1 MAQEKKQ
8 EKRRRSLLS
17 TLLIALFL
25 LFALTSG
32 MVGYLLGKGARPSGE
47 LIDTIVLSPGT
58 TSQARPAVRF
68 LTGRVRYRQG
78 GACAGA
84 TVRLSG
90 SQEDTDVTDENGKF
104 YFAGVQSG
112 VRTLEVVDG
121 DKVLASMELSL
132 DFSQGAELSADP
144 AGVPASFRMPADA
157 RMLELTLTVEEDQS
171 LTVEEDSACFVT
183 QDGQVVNFNGGALRV
198 KDEEKA
204 VTPAGNLVVSTGEVL
219 LLSQSVFL
227 SPEGKQWE
235 TIPGEEVFPGVVT
248 ERDGTALIEEQ
259 FTLRPNGAVLLPG
272 GQALGGG
279 DKVVSIVEEQVQ
291 ELETLPDQYV
301 PSEGTSSQKPLA
313 VPGEEIVSSTVEPEP
328 ESSGDP
334 SAEPSSSEPASEA
347 DTNEAP
353 KGGLAVVDKET
364 QLTWAQESF
373 VDLFKNRFE
382 SQDRSGGGVLARA
395 PGSDTI
401 APGDRGYYEFRL
413 KNPEEF
419 DIAYTITIQ
428 ETAFHIPILYS
439 VVDAAN
445 NYHYLHRERS
455 GVENALSSPEI
466 RIPAGTEQEFRIEW
480 EWQYEDWYYTEEN
493 DALDTLAGTGQA
505 ENEDQDRTYM
515 ISMFIHAAQVP
526 TEYEDSYDN
535 SGLQLPGKR

>member
-1 MAQEKKQ
+1 MAQENKR

-17 TLLIALFL
+17 TLLAALFL

-47 LIDTIVLSPGT
+47 LIDTIVLSPGS
-58 TSQARPAVRF
+58 TSQAQPTVRF

-90 SQEDTDVTDENGKF
+90 SQEDTDVTDEDGKF

-121 DKVLASMELSL
+121 DKVLASMELAL
-132 DFSQGAELSADP
+132 DFSQGEELSADP
-144 AGVPASFRMPADA
+144 GGTPASFRMPADA

-183 QDGQVVNFNGGALRV
+183 QNGQVVNFNGGALRV
-198 KDEEKA
+198 EDGEKA
-204 VTPAGNLVVSTGEVL
+204 VTPAGSLVVSTGEVL

-227 SPEGKQWE
+227 SPEGRQWE

-248 ERDGTALIEEQ
+248 EKDGTALIEEQ

-272 GQALGGG
+272 GQTLGGG
-279 DKVVSIVEEQVQ
+279 DKVVSIVEEQIQ
-291 ELETLPDQYV
+291 ELETLPDQYA
-301 PSEGTSSQKPLA
+301 PSEGTAPQEPLA
-313 VPGEEIVSSTVEPEP
+313 VPGEEIASSTAESGA
-328 ESSGDP
+328 ESSSGP
-334 SAEPSSSEPASEA
+334 SAEPSGEA

-353 KGGLAVVDKET
+353 QGGLTIVDKET

-382 SQDRSGGGVLARA
+382 PQGRSNGGGLTRA
-395 PGSDTI
+395 PGTDTI
-401 APGDRGYYEFRL
+401 APGDKGYYEFRL

-428 ETAFHIPILYS
+428 ETAFHIPMLYS

-455 GVENALSSPEI
+455 GLENALSSPEI

-493 DALDTLAGTGQA
+493 DSLDTLAGTGQA
-505 ENEDQDRTYM
+505 ENEDRDRTYM
-515 ISMFIHAAQVP
+515 ISMFIHASQVP
-526 TEYEDSYDN
+526 TEYEGSYDN